1 MFCPNCGQERASVDT
16 SFCSRCGFL
25 LTGAAELIQT
35 GGIIPRVTPMITK
48 GDTPRKKGLKQGMF
62 IFLLTLLVVPIVS
75 IFTMA
80 IGVEP
85 YAAAICAVALFMGG
99 LLRMAY
105 AWMFESN
112 DFEVGT
118 FGNVVNQL
126 VNRQRTA
133 AALPP
138 QHSVPINAEVPFRA
152 ATGTW
157 RDTNDLQP
165 NSVTDGTTKLL
176 DREEQERNH

>member
-1 MFCPNCGQERASVDT
+1 MDT

-25 LTGAAELIQT
+25 LTGTAELIQT
-35 GGIIPRVTPMITK
+35 GGIIPQITHSTPK
-48 GDTPRKKGLKQGMF
+48 GMTPRRKGIKQGVF
-62 IFLLTLLVVPIVS
+62 ILLLTFLVVPIVA
-75 IFTMA
+75 IFTKA
-80 IGVEP
+80 INVEP
-85 YAAAICAVALFMGG
+85 YVPAICAVALFMGG
-99 LLRMAY
+99 MLRMAY
-105 AWMFESN
+105 AAMFESN
-112 DFEVGT
+112 DSGSVQPDI
-118 FGNVVNQL
+118 NQL
-126 VNRQRTA
+126 ITRQRTA

-165 NSVTDGTTKLL
+165 QSVTDGTTKLL